1 MQNKNYRF
9 DAFLFS
15 DVVARVTT
23 INSYDVL
30 SGIFIEVPA
39 TVEKTEVWA
48 NSIFKNSS
56 RKDFVLRD
64 YDIVAAFSGLVN
76 INLKHGIAELYIFI
90 SEDYKGQGIGSYLLE
105 CTLKY
110 AKDELN
116 LRKITLYV
124 SDGNEKTR
132 NFYKKFGFVQE
143 GLLSKHSW
151 HRGKYLDRYIYSL
164 FLSDFNSNIDV
175 YKVMQ

>member
-1 MQNKNYRF
+1 MQDKSYKF
-9 DAFLFS
+9 DAFSSS
-15 DVVARVTT
+15 DVTQRVTAV
-23 INSYDVL
+23 NSYDVL

-39 TVEKTEVWA
+39 TINKTEAWA
-48 NSIFKNSS
+48 QSIAKNES

-64 YDIVAAFSGLVN
+64 NESIAAFSGLVN
-76 INLKHGIAELYIFI
+76 INLKHGVAELYIFI
-90 SEDYKGQGIGSYLLE
+90 SEDYKGKGVGSYLLE

-124 SDGNEKTR
+124 SDGNEKAHK
-132 NFYKKFGFVQE
+132 FYEKFGFVQE
-143 GLLSKHSW
+143 GLLRNHSW

-164 FLSDFNSNIDV
+164 FLNDLQSDIDV